1 MVVGYPAVKRTLDI
15 VVAVIGLVLASP
27 VIALAAVA
35 IKLDSPGPVI
45 FRQRRLGMS
54 GREFDFYKLRSMRVG
69 AEGEGS
75 GVYTAKGDP
84 RVGRVGR
91 ILRATSI
98 DELPQFVNVLKGD
111 MSIVGPRPPLT
122 YHPWPIDQYSA
133 EQRGMFSVRP
143 GITGWAQ
150 INGRKEVEWPRRI
163 ELNVWYAENY
173 SLLLDL
179 RIVMLTVARVLTNS
193 GNVNTVPTATSTP
206 GENASVEKGHQPTC

>member
-1 MVVGYPAVKRTLDI
+1 MVVGYPAIKRTLD
-15 VVAVIGLVLASP
+15 VAVATIGLLLASP
-27 VIALAAVA
+27 VIALAAIA
-35 IKLDSPGPVI
+35 IKFDSPGPVI
-45 FRQRRLGMS
+45 FSQRRLGLS

-84 RVGRVGR
+84 RVSRVGR

-98 DELPQFVNVLKGD
+98 DELPQLVNVLRGH

-122 YHPWPIDQYSA
+122 YHPWPIDQYA
-133 EQRGMFSVRP
+133 GEQRKMFTVRP
-143 GITGWAQ
+143 GSTGWAQ
-150 INGRKEVEWPRRI
+150 VNGRKGVEWPRRI

-179 RIVMLTVARVLTNS
+179 RIVLLTVVRVVTNA

-206 GENASVEKGHQPTC
+206 GENAPVEKGH